1 MNMQTKLSAKGQV
14 VIPKDVRD
22 RMGLEVGEAFD
33 VIERGNEVVL
43 RRSSPRAGEHRPS
56 VAEATAIL
64 RKIVKYDGPRISDD
78 EISKAAMEMAVD
90 TYERFQ
96 SRE

>member
-43 RRSSPRAGEHRPS
+43 RRSGPRAGEYRPS
-56 VAEATAIL
+56 VAEATALL
-64 RKIVKYDGPRISDD
+64 RKIIKYNGPRISDED
-78 EISKAAMEMAVD
+78 VSKAAMEMAVEK
-90 TYERFQ
+90 YEQFRQ
-96 SRE
+96 RK